1 MEENKKIIKSFK
13 VQDKLNPI
21 FWVEDNGAFKL
32 KEEIRKA
39 LLKVVEDYA
48 DFVDVDLD
56 IEDITLTGSLSNYN
70 WSDFSDVDLHILMD
84 FGDNKNSL
92 LKKYLDSRRII
103 WNSVR
108 DVTAKDFD
116 VEIYV
121 QDSNDPHFASG
132 VYSVLNDSWINEP
145 RQDDEVNID
154 SEKLLSKAKNFMD
167 KIDAIERVSQKEEPE
182 VVLEKIA
189 KLKDKIK
196 KYRSSGLAAKG
207 EYSYENL
214 AFKFLRRN
222 EYLKKLNDIKNDL
235 IDQTL
240 TIEGKVSSILVYL

>member
-121 QDSNDPHFASG
+121 QDSNEPHFASG

-154 SEKLLSKAKNFMD
+154 SEKLLSKVKNFMD
-167 KIDAIERVSQKEEPE
+167 KIDAIERASKKEEPE

-222 EYLKKLNDIKNDL
+222 EYLKKLNDIKNEL

-240 TIEGKVSSILVYL
+240 TIEGKVSTI

>member
-121 QDSNDPHFASG
+121 QDSNEPHFASG

-167 KIDAIERVSQKEEPE
+167 KIDAIERASKKEEPE

-222 EYLKKLNDIKNDL
+222 EYLKKLNDIKNEL

-240 TIEGKVSSILVYL
+240 TIEGKVSTI

>member
-121 QDSNDPHFASG
+121 QDSNEPHFASG

-167 KIDAIERVSQKEEPE
+167 KIDAIERASKKEEPE

-240 TIEGKVSSILVYL
+240 TIEGKVSSI

>member
-121 QDSNDPHFASG
+121 QDSNEPHFASG

-167 KIDAIERVSQKEEPE
+167 KIDAIERASKKEEPE

-222 EYLKKLNDIKNDL
+222 EYLKKLNDIKNQL

-240 TIEGKVSSILVYL
+240 TIEGKVSTI

>member
-103 WNSVR
+103 WN
-108 DVTAKDFD
+108 F
-116 VEIYV
+116 
-121 QDSNDPHFASG
+121 
-132 VYSVLNDSWINEP
+132 
-145 RQDDEVNID
+145 
-154 SEKLLSKAKNFMD
+154 
-167 KIDAIERVSQKEEPE
+167 
-182 VVLEKIA
+182 
-189 KLKDKIK
+189 
-196 KYRSSGLAAKG
+196 
-207 EYSYENL
+207 
-214 AFKFLRRN
+214 
-222 EYLKKLNDIKNDL
+222 
-235 IDQTL
+235 
-240 TIEGKVSSILVYL
+240 

>member
-1 MEENKKIIKSFK
+1 MDSNKKIIKSFK

-121 QDSNDPHFASG
+121 QDSNEPHFASG

-145 RQDDEVNID
+145 VQDEEIEID

-167 KIDAIERVSQKEEPE
+167 KIDSIERASKKENPE
-182 VVLEKIA
+182 RVLDKIA

-196 KYRSSGLAAKG
+196 KYRSSGLADKG

-222 EYLKKLNDIKNDL
+222 DYLKKLNDIKNEL

-240 TIEGKVSSILVYL
+240 TIEGKVSYI

>member
-1 MEENKKIIKSFK
+1 MDSNKKIIKSFK
-13 VQDKLNPI
+13 VQDNLNPV
-21 FWVEDNGAFKL
+21 FWVEEDNTFKI
-32 KEEIRKA
+32 KEDIRQA

-56 IEDITLTGSLSNYN
+56 IEDVTLTGSLSNYN
-70 WSDFSDVDLHILMD
+70 WSDFSDVDLHIIMD
-84 FGDNKNSL
+84 FGGNKNSL

-103 WNSVR
+103 WNSIR

-121 QDSNDPHFASG
+121 QDSNEPHFASG

-145 RQDDEVNID
+145 VQDEEIEID

-167 KIDAIERVSQKEEPE
+167 KIDSIERASKKENPE
-182 VVLEKIA
+182 IVLDKIA

-196 KYRSSGLAAKG
+196 KYRSSGLADKG

-222 EYLKKLNDIKNDL
+222 DYLKKLNDIKNEL

-240 TIEGKVSSILVYL
+240 TIEGKVSYI

>member
-121 QDSNDPHFASG
+121 QDSNEPHFASG

-167 KIDAIERVSQKEEPE
+167 KIDAIERASKKEEPE

-222 EYLKKLNDIKNDL
+222 EYLKKLNDIKNEL

-240 TIEGKVSSILVYL
+240 TIEGKVSSI